1 MFLCLAQPEPASLTF
16 MTDTMGS
23 VSSCRM
29 PTTDITCSSSSS
41 SSDSSEAS
49 EAQRR
54 GHKHLQH
61 AT

>member
-1 MFLCLAQPEPASLTF
+1 

-41 SSDSSEAS
+41 SDSSKAS

-54 GHKHLQH
+54 GHTHLQH